1 MRKMITM
8 TAAMVAAFLLFAAC
22 GGEDPNTVTDDTA
35 PADGDTTTLDEDTLV
50 PDVDTATPTKPGD
63 DFNTPERNAVFE
75 FKGLINTYDD
85 VAAQTDTKGVMDL
98 TLKIGDI
105 DITMNDYPTS
115 YRLLYPDDEEQY
127 GELAGTEHLVMGA
140 HGDLKQEGNYVLY
153 YTIVIGMPVKN
164 LEEIKKNKTPQATA
178 GTLEARAN
186 LYHTTYLNRPDNSI
200 VWRRCVIAV
209 LAAPEESLLFVNFA
223 NNSDFTPGENL
234 LAWGNIALTVDFDPE
249 KLTGYEEYEGQWCNF
264 KLDDTVITK
273 EQYEE
278 ELVKD
283 VTKLDCDL
291 PEGFLDGAGDTSA
304 TYTFKG
310 VINES
315 GVQQYTAGY
324 GTFTVKVAGEVV
336 EASDYIATASAAVGT
351 GGQELVT
358 IDSAGGLVTIT
369 GQNHYKYNYF
379 SAIVDKQALLDAK
392 EKGDASC
399 LFSGIGDGALAFVQL
414 FAVEEKQV
422 DSVTYQKV
430 CPTAVLAP
438 LPATSA
444 ILYCIGGNTEFAVG
458 EEVQSAAN
466 ITLTT
471 DESYM
476 MQIFE
481 VDSADKLCGCNENY
495 TTVIECSAFDA
506 VEP

>member
-8 TAAMVAAFLLFAAC
+8 RAAMTAAFLLFAAC
-22 GGEDPNTVTDDTA
+22 GGGEDPVTDDTA
-35 PADGDTTTLDEDTLV
+35 PVDGDTVTLDEDTLV
-50 PDVDTATPTKPGD
+50 PDVDTAPPTKPGD
-63 DFNTPERNAVFE
+63 DFNTPERSVLFE
-75 FKGLINTYDD
+75 FKGLINTYEEML
-85 VAAQTDTKGVMDL
+85 AQTDTKGVMDL
-98 TLKIGDI
+98 TLKLGDI

-127 GELAGTEHLVMGA
+127 GELAGTEHLILGA

-153 YTIVIGMPVKN
+153 YTIIIGMPVTA
-164 LEEIKKNKTPQATA
+164 LEEIKKNKTPEATA
-178 GTLEARAN
+178 ETLAARAN
-186 LYHTTYLNRPDNSI
+186 LMHTTYLNRPDNSI
-200 VWRRCVIAV
+200 VWRRCMIAA
-209 LAAPEESLLFVNFA
+209 LDKPAESRLFVNFA
-223 NNSDFTPGENL
+223 NNADFTPGENL
-234 LAWGNIALTVDFDPE
+234 LAWGNLALTTGFDPE
-249 KLTGYEEYEGQWCNF
+249 KLTGYEQYEGQWCNF
-264 KLDDTVITK
+264 KLNDTVITK

-291 PEGFLDGAGDTSA
+291 PEGFLDGAGDTSV

-310 VINES
+310 AINEA
-315 GVQQYTAGY
+315 GAQQNTAGF
-324 GTFTVKVAGEVV
+324 GAFTVNVDGEAV
-336 EASDYIATASAAVGT
+336 EASDYIAIATTSVGT
-351 GGQELVT
+351 AGQELVAVE
-358 IDSAGGLVTIT
+358 SLGGIETIT

-379 SAIVDKQALLDAK
+379 AAIVDKQTLLDAK
-392 EKGDASC
+392 TAGDASC
-399 LFSGIGDGALAFVQL
+399 LFSGIGDGEKAFVQL

-422 DSVTYQKV
+422 DSVTYQKI

-444 ILYCIGGNTEFAVG
+444 ILYCIGGNTGFAVG

-466 ITLTT
+466 VTLTT

-476 MQIFE
+476 MQLFE